1 MKKNPNLIVGF
12 DGAEDAGVY
21 KLTDDIAIVQTVDFF
36 PPIVDDPYDFGEIAV
51 ANALSDIY
59 AMGGTPL
66 TALNIVSFPRKKI
79 SIDVL
84 RKILEGGLNKL
95 EEAEATLVGGHSIE
109 DEELKYGLAVT
120 GIIHPDKVI
129 RNKGAKVGEIIIL
142 TKPIGTGI
150 INTALKAGMASKE
163 IIKMITNSMKE
174 LNRKASEIIQET
186 GVSSATDVTGFGLLG
201 HLYEMVCDEDI
212 GMMIFPEKVPIFPE
226 TDKFAKIGIVPAGS
240 HSNKEA
246 RKAFVVMEKEIEPY
260 FFDILFDAQTSGGL
274 LFTISKEK
282 ATGVIERMKTEGI
295 EHATIIGEVIPEP
308 KGKIFIK

>member
-21 KLTDDIAIVQTVDFF
+21 KLTDDIAIVQTVDYF

-79 SIDVL
+79 SIDIL

-129 RNKGAKVGEIIIL
+129 RNK
-142 TKPIGTGI
+142 
-150 INTALKAGMASKE
+150 
-163 IIKMITNSMKE
+163 
-174 LNRKASEIIQET
+174 
-186 GVSSATDVTGFGLLG
+186 
-201 HLYEMVCDEDI
+201 
-212 GMMIFPEKVPIFPE
+212 
-226 TDKFAKIGIVPAGS
+226 
-240 HSNKEA
+240 
-246 RKAFVVMEKEIEPY
+246 
-260 FFDILFDAQTSGGL
+260 
-274 LFTISKEK
+274 
-282 ATGVIERMKTEGI
+282 
-295 EHATIIGEVIPEP
+295 
-308 KGKIFIK
+308 